1 MYTLSFINGIHRW
14 CFRVLKYLHLICRLY
29 KSTTWLIF
37 ISSSEMANRRA
48 YFWAE
53 INDVPKTIYLAHFNP
68 RVTGKTSTNVR
79 YEIKLQFCKNNK

>member
-1 MYTLSFINGIHRW
+1 MYTLSKRW
-14 CFRVLKYLHLICRLY
+14 HTSMVLPRLEVLLHLICRLY